1 MESDHVDFNDLE
13 QSQPQVDFLAE
24 ENLIQIEPQI
34 ISPKADNELF

>member
-13 QSQPQVDFLAE
+13 QSQPQVDSLAE